1 MSTKF
6 TIKPYAATSQMNQT
20 SAFETWE
27 ALDAAITQI
36 HRQDSGQLSYEELY
50 RKAYH
55 MVLYK
60 HGHVL
65 YAKLKEKVTSYLKEV
80 SHSLAGVDSSASL
93 LTAIGQRWGD
103 HKLAMG
109 MIRDILMYM
118 DRTYIVKEKLTPVYD
133 TGLELWLEHVLHAA
147 PIKEHSLAEALGCID
162 RERQN
167 EDIDRASLRKFSQM
181 YLSLIH
187 ISEPTRLLSISYAV
201 FCLKK
206 KKKIISLTRYRN
218 FYVS

>member
-118 DRTYIVKEKLTPVYD
+118 DRTYIVKE
-133 TGLELWLEHVLHAA
+133 
-147 PIKEHSLAEALGCID
+147 
-162 RERQN
+162 
-167 EDIDRASLRKFSQM
+167 
-181 YLSLIH
+181 LSLIH